1 MRELGALLVE
11 LDKLNVY
18 SQARALKKIIPVDGK
33 MTGDTASTLQTRC
46 ALITAELSELHAKA
60 EYYAEKAKRLRD
72 DCLTDKT
79 ALSQE
84 KSEAA
89 KQREAKSSEEYRKLA
104 DERVVAKVLL
114 NHLTSYKKFF
124 DNMVYVMRSKQDK
137 EARDWQS
144 TPTSEA

>member
-1 MRELGALLVE
+1 MRELGTLLVE
-11 LDKLNVY
+11 LDTNKVY
-18 SQARALKKIIPVDGK
+18 TQARALKKLIPVDGQL
-33 MTGDTASTLQTRC
+33 TGDIASNLQTRC
-46 ALITAELSELHAKA
+46 ALVTAELSELHAKA

-79 ALSQE
+79 TQSDE

-89 KQREAKSSEEYRKLA
+89 KSRWAKGTEEYRKLA